1 MIPHVKNYTIAKDM
15 WDMLAKMFIDIT
27 LARKMQLK
35 TQLQHIK
42 MELGMTILDYV
53 RKIRKIVDELKIVD
67 YVIDDDEFIRVCL
80 EGFPRNYDVFKT
92 SISMLGIQSFDE
104 LRYVRT
110 DR

>member
-1 MIPHVKNYTIAKDM
+1 
-15 WDMLAKMFIDIT
+15 
-27 LARKMQLK
+27 MQLK

-80 EGFPRNYDVFKT
+80 EGLPQNYDVFKT
-92 SISMLGIQSFDE
+92 SLHVLGILSFD
-104 LRYVRT
+104 
-110 DR
+110 